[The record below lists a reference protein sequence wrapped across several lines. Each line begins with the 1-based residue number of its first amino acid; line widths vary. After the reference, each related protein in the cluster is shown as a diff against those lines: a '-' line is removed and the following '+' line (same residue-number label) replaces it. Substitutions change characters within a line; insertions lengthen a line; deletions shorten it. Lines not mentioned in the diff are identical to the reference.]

1 MAGSDKM
8 DKGRVSLPLKDRSEQ
23 RQGSP
28 ADWPVLQVT
37 GGCQGAS
44 FFCFW
49 NRKTL
54 EETHTDTEWN
64 LHRVLSQRVM

>member
-1 MAGSDKM
+1 MARSDKM

-37 GGCQGAS
+37 GGCQGACIFAS
-44 FFCFW
+44 GIG
-49 NRKTL
+49 RP
-54 EETHTDTEWN
+54 
-64 LHRVLSQRVM
+64 